1 MMNQYEKRTLKK
13 RMDILTVTMSLVSS
27 IPTAKISIQKISSC
41 AKVSPVTIYNIF
53 GSKRALITEAIMK
66 LSIEDIED
74 IYAVISSNLPIV
86 ERLTQYFT
94 RSFLH
99 TVKRPEMKAIL
110 EYIFSGVDQGLLS
123 YVGSQY
129 VRTMPHLTRLYTDG
143 RKENLIREN
152 ITLEQF
158 MRMLDIYTRIDRPF
172 LIEEKDREVIIT
184 CIIRSF
190 S

>member
-1 MMNQYEKRTLKK
+1 MNQYEKRTLRK
-13 RMDILTVTMSLVSS
+13 RTDILTATMSLVSS
-27 IPTAKISIQKISSC
+27 IPTQKISILNISSC

-53 GSKRALITEAIMK
+53 GSKHALITEAIKK
-66 LSIEDIED
+66 LSIEDIDD

-86 ERLTQYFT
+86 ERLTQYFA
-94 RSFLH
+94 RSFHH
-99 TVKRPEMKAIL
+99 TVERPEMKAIL
-110 EYIFSGVDQGLLS
+110 EYIFSGIDPELLR

-129 VRTMPHLTRLYTDG
+129 ERTVPHLTRMYTDG
-143 RKENLIREN
+143 RKEHLIRES

-158 MRMLDIYTRIDRPF
+158 MRMLDMYTRIDRPF
-172 LIEEKDREVIIT
+172 LVEEKDREVIIT